1 MKTKVALI
9 ILIITLISSM
19 TLVYAADENVTT
31 ASYTIKPDSVITV
44 KVDGKAIA
52 FPDALPY
59 INEDNRTLVPVRFVS
74 EALGAAVDWQEGTQL
89 VTISKGSTRIA
100 LRIGDNFA
108 IINNSTSDSKVTFDT
123 KAVLKDS
130 RTFVPLRFIS
140 ETLNC
145 SVDWDSTSR
154 TVTITTLNLSAS
166 DNEQLPID
174 TNCGLT
180 KEQIL
185 TLKAYPDNE
194 GLGSSNLDFHMTN
207 EQYLAKY
214 GLNEAKMSVAIAKG
228 HMEAINNVDYRV
240 GLDEFEQKEKQYID
254 PQSYNSLV
262 KRNVKEINDY
272 KMAVKGTFYTDPSLV
287 YVDSAGTIR
296 VRGTMKYIV
305 YSCTDVEKIFG
316 KGVKLNQ
323 WIEEDVDVQLYSLTI
338 GQWAYYYRAAYW
350 LSPSPRFVK
359 GE

>member
-1 MKTKVALI
+1 MPQTKVLQP
-9 ILIITLISSM
+9 LHTR
-19 TLVYAADENVTT
+19 
-31 ASYTIKPDSVITV
+31 IKPDSVITV
-44 KVDGKAIA
+44 KVDSKVIA

-74 EALGAAVDWQEGTQL
+74 EALGATVDWQEGTQL

-123 KAVLKDS
+123 EAVLKDS
-130 RTFVPLRFIS
+130 RTFVPLRFVS

-174 TNCGLT
+174 PNCGLT

-185 TLKAYPDNE
+185 ALKAYPDNE
-194 GLGSSNLDFHMTN
+194 GLHSPDLKFYLTN

-214 GLNEAKMSVAIAKG
+214 GLEQAKMSVAIAKG
-228 HMEAINNVDYRV
+228 HMEAINNVDYRL
-240 GLDEFEQKEKQYID
+240 GLDEFKEKERQYIN
-254 PQSYNSLV
+254 PQSYNSFV
-262 KRNVKEINDY
+262 KRNVEQINNY
-272 KMAVKGTFYTDPSLV
+272 NIAVKGTFYTDPSLV
-287 YVDSAGTIR
+287 YLDSAGTIR

-323 WIEEDVDVQLYSLTI
+323 WIEEDIDVQLYTLTV
-338 GQWAYYYRAAYW
+338 GQWAYYYRAIIPC
-350 LSPSPRFVK
+350 LPVLRFVK